1 MSSRLS
7 RGILSIS
14 IDVDSS
20 AGSHGLEARRSFEQG
35 IEHVAGLLARHQLPA
50 TWAVADPAVSPIA
63 ERIVALGKGHE
74 IAIAGDP
81 TWAGREAGRGRF
93 GRELARRVVQGRG
106 ADLAIS
112 TLIVHTVDLDDQY
125 DLIVKQGL
133 TAVCQ
138 KATSWVDAARKRVAP
153 LTPRFGLWS
162 FGVSCALPGTSRIW
176 RGGGGGRAA
185 RTCIDRAVRGP
196 GMVHLAINLP
206 QLVARGH
213 GAQRVLERVLL
224 HVAARQRRGTLEVAT
239 LAATAKRLTNQC
251 QSKPSR
257 SILRPAA

>member
-1 MSSRLS
+1 
-7 RGILSIS
+7 
-14 IDVDSS
+14 V
-20 AGSHGLEARRSFEQG
+20 
-35 IEHVAGLLARHQLPA
+35 PA
-50 TWAVADPAVSPIA
+50 TWAVGDPAASSIA
-63 ERIVALGKGHE
+63 ERIVALGGGHE
-74 IAIAGDP
+74 IAISGDP

-112 TLIVHTVDLDDQY
+112 TLIVHAVDLDDQY

-138 KATSWVDAARKRVAP
+138 KATSAVDAARKRSAP

-162 FGVSCALPGTSRIW
+162 FSVSCALPGTSRIW
-176 RGGGGGRAA
+176 PGGGGRHATRA
-185 RTCIDRAVRGP
+185 SIERAVRGP
-196 GMVHLAINLP
+196 GLVHLAIDMP

-213 GAQRVLERVLL
+213 AAQQVFERVLQ
-224 HVAARQRRGTLEVAT
+224 HVAARRRHGLLEVAT

-251 QSKPSR
+251 QSKPSC